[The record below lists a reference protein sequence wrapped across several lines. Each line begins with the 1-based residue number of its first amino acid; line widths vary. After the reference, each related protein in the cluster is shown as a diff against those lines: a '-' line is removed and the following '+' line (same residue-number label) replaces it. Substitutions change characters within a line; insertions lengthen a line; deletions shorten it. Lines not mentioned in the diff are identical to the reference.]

1 MFRVLSVLRILSVLS
16 VLRVLCVLLRVLWG
30 VLRMCVRLRTWNRV
44 VGWMP
49 GVRVLIRHHVVVRWC
64 GRVLRRGSSNP
75 RFSTRRRWA
84 ATVAPCAD
92 PATEVRQL

>member
-1 MFRVLSVLRILSVLS
+1 MLRVLSVLRILG
-16 VLRVLCVLLRVLWG
+16 VLRVLGVLLRVLWG
-30 VLRMCVRLRTWNRV
+30 VLRVCVRLRTWNRV
-44 VGWMP
+44 GVWMP
-49 GVRVLIRHHVVVRWC
+49 GVRVLIRHRVVVRWC

-84 ATVAPCAD
+84 ATVATCAD